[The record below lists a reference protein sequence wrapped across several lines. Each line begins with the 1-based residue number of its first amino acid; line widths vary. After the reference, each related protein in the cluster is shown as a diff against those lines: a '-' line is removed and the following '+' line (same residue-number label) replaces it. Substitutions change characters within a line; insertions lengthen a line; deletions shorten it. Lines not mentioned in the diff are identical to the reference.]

1 MPLLTIRLPRG
12 SGLADALR
20 KLRLVE
26 EEVDGDYGLI
36 EVDPDSGLF
45 ALRVSEAAAHRLA
58 ADTAATVFADPR
70 IEPTED
76 PDSK

>member
-1 MPLLTIRLPRG
+1 MPLLTIRLPQG

-20 KLRLVE
+20 ELRLAE
-26 EEVDGDYGLI
+26 DEVDRDYGLI

-45 ALRVSEAAAHRLA
+45 ALRVSDAAANRLA
-58 ADTAATVFADPR
+58 GDTAATVFADPR

-76 PDSK
+76 REPR